1 MVKQYKIDSVN
12 ELKEK
17 LNSKK
22 NIILTNYSGIKVKD
36 LYQLRK
42 ILRDKGAEY
51 KVIKN
56 NLFRKALKDSG
67 YPL

>member
-22 NIILTNYSGIKVKD
+22 NIILT
-36 LYQLRK
+36 LK
-42 ILRDKGAEY
+42 IF
-51 KVIKN
+51 IN
-56 NLFRKALKDSG
+56 
-67 YPL
+67 